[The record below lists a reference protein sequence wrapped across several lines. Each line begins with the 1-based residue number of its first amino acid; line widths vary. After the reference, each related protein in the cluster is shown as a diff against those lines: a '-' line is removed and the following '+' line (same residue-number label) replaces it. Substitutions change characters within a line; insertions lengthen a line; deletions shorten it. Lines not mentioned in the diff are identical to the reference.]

1 MFHSVLIYSTD
12 MWYLCNQ
19 KTLIINLLLF
29 LSIITYEFFISI
41 SPFAPAKP
49 EWMFMNIKTT
59 ANSLSRSNLFNIFVI
74 FLDALIIVIYD
85 AQRSKYV
92 MLVKKQKRAML
103 EISLEVKQQLRRLWK
118 GLACLLFV
126 DFVLY
131 IVNSSSGLISQ
142 FSPVLYNITIVGVN
156 IGICKFNVN
165 YISAKSLVNKIYLLG
180 STS

>member
-1 MFHSVLIYSTD
+1 MKKFIVSIDQGTTSSRVILFNLKGQIIYSFVHVFHSVLIYSTD

-41 SPFAPAKP
+41 SPVAPAKP

-92 MLVKKQKRAML
+92 MLAKKQKRDTLTISFEIKQGRFEHML
-103 EISLEVKQQLRRLWK
+103 EPC
-118 GLACLLFV
+118 G
-126 DFVLY
+126 
-131 IVNSSSGLISQ
+131 
-142 FSPVLYNITIVGVN
+142 SPPI
-156 IGICKFNVN
+156 
-165 YISAKSLVNKIYLLG
+165 
-180 STS
+180 